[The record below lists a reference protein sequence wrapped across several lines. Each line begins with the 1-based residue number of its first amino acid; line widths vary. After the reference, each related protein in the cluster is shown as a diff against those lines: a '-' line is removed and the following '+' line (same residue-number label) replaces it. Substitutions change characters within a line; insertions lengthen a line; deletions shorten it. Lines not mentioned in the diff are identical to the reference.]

1 MSASSWTSPRPR
13 GKGTR
18 PRVPRTTRSP
28 APTVTRPSRHTRP
41 LSSTLPDSSHCLRL
55 RPEASGKS
63 FRSVAVRV
71 AASLTSE
78 HGERALAEQAE
89 GAEEAYAES
98 ESGGGDHAQSERSQR
113 AAPAHVEGPVQHA
126 PGERGGE
133 HGAAKAGGRPQE
145 RVLHGKDTSDQ
156 PARG

>member
-1 MSASSWTSPRPR
+1 GARR
-13 GKGTR
+13 
-18 PRVPRTTRSP
+18 RTTRG
-28 APTVTRPSRHTRP
+28 PSRHRRR

-55 RPEASGKS
+55 RPDASGKS

-78 HGERALAEQAE
+78 HGERALAEQAK
-89 GAEEAYAES
+89 GAQEAYAES
-98 ESGGGDHAQSERSQR
+98 ESGGGNHAPDKRSQR

-133 HGAAKAGGRPQE
+133 HR
-145 RVLHGKDTSDQ
+145 
-156 PARG
+156 